1 MNTMIR
7 VIFAALMSAQAV
19 QAKTAFTDIQ
29 AFAPGLYS
37 EDLAAF
43 NAEVPAPYPA
53 DLRDS
58 LRSKSIDNSD
68 VDAEKAEL
76 MAKLA
81 LKHLGRPF
89 GGRCYEA
96 VWYDVLVKAGFPDD
110 NNVPSASAYLF
121 AEHAKNNPEWLKNY
135 KLKII
140 PTPDTLE
147 ELPNGSVIVYGPGQ
161 EDPYG
166 RAHKVH
172 GHIEIIA
179 VKDGARYGC
188 SDACANIEGAGAF
201 LAKPAA
207 KENVTVLVPII

>member
-1 MNTMIR
+1 MKILTLL
-7 VIFAALMSAQAV
+7 FAALVTAQAV
-19 QAKTAFTDIQ
+19 QAKTAYSDLQVFS
-29 AFAPGLYS
+29 PGIYS

-43 NAEVPAPYPA
+43 NSEVPAPYPA

-58 LRSKSIDNSD
+58 LISKSVDNSD
-68 VDAEKAEL
+68 VDADKAEF

-121 AEHAKNNPEWLKNY
+121 AEHAKSNPAWLKSY

-140 PTPDTLE
+140 PTPETLE
-147 ELPNGSVIVYGPGQ
+147 GLPNGSVIVYGPGQ

-188 SDACANIEGAGAF
+188 SDACANIEGTGAF

-207 KENVTVLVPII
+207 KEHVTVLVPII

>member
-1 MNTMIR
+1 MNTMMR
-7 VIFAALMSAQAV
+7 VIFAALMSAQAA

-29 AFAPGLYS
+29 AFAPGIYS

-58 LRSKSIDNSD
+58 LRSKSTNNSD

-96 VWYDVLVKAGFPDD
+96 VWYDVLLKAGFPND
-110 NNVPSASAYLF
+110 NSVPSASAYLF
-121 AEHAKNNPEWLKNY
+121 AEHAKNNPAWLKAY

-147 ELPNGSVIVYGPGQ
+147 ELPNGSIIVYGPGQ
-161 EDPYG
+161 ENPYG

-188 SDACANIEGAGAF
+188 SDACANIKGTGAF

-207 KENVTVLVPII
+207 KDNVTVLVPII

>member
-1 MNTMIR
+1 MKTLTL
-7 VIFAALMSAQAV
+7 IFAALVPAQAV
-19 QAKTAFTDIQ
+19 QAKTAYSDLQVFS
-29 AFAPGLYS
+29 PGIYS

-58 LRSKSIDNSD
+58 LAGKSIDNSD
-68 VDAEKAEL
+68 VDADKAGL

-81 LKHLGRPF
+81 LKHLGLPF

-121 AEHAKNNPEWLKNY
+121 AEHAKKNPAWLKAY

-147 ELPNGSVIVYGPGQ
+147 ELPNGSIIVYGPGQ
-161 EDPYG
+161 ENPYG

-172 GHIEIIA
+172 GHIEVIA

-188 SDACANIEGAGAF
+188 SDACANLEGTGAF

-207 KENVTVLVPII
+207 KDHVTVLVPII

>member
-1 MNTMIR
+1 MKTLTL
-7 VIFAALMSAQAV
+7 IFAVLVSAQAV
-19 QAKTAFTDIQ
+19 QARTAFSDMQ
-29 AFAPGLYS
+29 AFAPGIYS

-43 NAEVPAPYPA
+43 STEVPAPYPA

-58 LRSKSIDNSD
+58 LASKSFDNSD
-68 VDAEKAEL
+68 VDADKAEL

-121 AEHAKNNPEWLKNY
+121 AEHAKKNPAWLKNY

-188 SDACANIEGAGAF
+188 SDACANLEGTGAF

-207 KENVTVLVPII
+207 KEHVTVLVPII